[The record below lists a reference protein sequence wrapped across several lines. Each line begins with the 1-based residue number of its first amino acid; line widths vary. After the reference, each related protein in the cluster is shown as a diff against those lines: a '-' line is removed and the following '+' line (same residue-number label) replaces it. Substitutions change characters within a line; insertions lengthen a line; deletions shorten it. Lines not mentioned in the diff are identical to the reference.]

1 MANAKE
7 SPRPLCT
14 LLQALKSIE
23 RLCRRWEV
31 GDKNVVIV
39 ISHCLTTTTTTTKE
53 VQTSHDTSLRLELVR
68 QLMNGRC
75 RGSCRLSSWSSPRAW
90 LPRSH

>member
-7 SPRPLCT
+7 SPKPLCT

-39 ISHCLTTTTTTTKE
+39 ISHCQTTTTT
-53 VQTSHDTSLRLELVR
+53 
-68 QLMNGRC
+68 
-75 RGSCRLSSWSSPRAW
+75 P
-90 LPRSH
+90 

>member
-7 SPRPLCT
+7 SPKPLCT
-14 LLQALKSIE
+14 LLQALKSTE

-39 ISHCLTTTTTTTKE
+39 ISHCQTTTTT
-53 VQTSHDTSLRLELVR
+53 
-68 QLMNGRC
+68 
-75 RGSCRLSSWSSPRAW
+75 P
-90 LPRSH
+90 

>member
-14 LLQALKSIE
+14 LLQSLKGIE
-23 RLCRRWEV
+23 RLRRRWEV

-39 ISHCLTTTTTTTKE
+39 ISHCQTTTTTTPWRPKRATTLHSGK
-53 VQTSHDTSLRLELVR
+53 SW
-68 QLMNGRC
+68 C
-75 RGSCRLSSWSSPRAW
+75 GS
-90 LPRSH
+90 